1 MDATRCAVFGG
12 ESVRAAVVTAEPA
25 LSIQEV
31 PEPSDHGRALV
42 AVRRGGI
49 CGTDVKVATGLMPI
63 PRPVILGHEIVG
75 TVVRPGE
82 RGLVPKGQRV
92 LLDPVTSCGHCD
104 RCHANRP
111 NLCRRGGLMGR
122 DEDGGFAEF
131 VAVDELQLHPLPDA
145 IPDDE
150 ALLLQVTGTCVHA
163 QTLIQPFPG
172 DTAVIIGLGVSGLI
186 HLQLLQQRGVET
198 VIGVTRSQWKRDL
211 AEELGATATAAPDDA
226 MALVDDLTQ
235 GRGADLVI
243 EAAGTAQTVR
253 QSIELAGAGGTILGF
268 GLVTATDI
276 TAPFIQWYLKELTIV
291 NTRAAGAWDYERTIQ
306 LAAAGR
312 LNLRPLLSRTY
323 PFDEVVAAVK
333 ACESDSSVLKVAL
346 EMD

>member
-1 MDATRCAVFGG
+1 M
-12 ESVRAAVVTAEPA
+12 RAAVVSTEPT
-25 LSIQEV
+25 LSIQDV
-31 PEPSDHGRALV
+31 PEPAAADGRALV

-63 PRPVILGHEIVG
+63 SRPVILGHEIVG
-75 TVVRPGE
+75 TVVRAGA
-82 RGLVPKGQRV
+82 RGLVPEGQRV

-104 RCHANRP
+104 RCHAKQP
-111 NLCRRGGLMGR
+111 NLCRNGGLMGR

-163 QTLIQPFPG
+163 QTLLAPFPG
-172 DTAVIIGLGVSGLI
+172 DTAVVIGLGVSGLI
-186 HLQLLQQRGVET
+186 HLQLLQQRGVKT

-211 AEELGATATAAPDDA
+211 GEQMGATATAAPDDA
-226 MALVDDLTQ
+226 QALVDELTE

-243 EAAGTAQTVR
+243 EAAGNAHTVR

-268 GLVTATDI
+268 GLVTATEI
-276 TAPFIQWYLKELTIV
+276 AAPFLQWYLKELTIV
-291 NTRAAGAWDYERTIQ
+291 NSRAAGAWDYERTIR

-323 PFDEVVAAVK
+323 PFDEVIAAVD
-333 ACESDSSVLKVAL
+333 ACSNDSSVLKVAIEL
-346 EMD
+346 A